1 MLVQDVLGGG
11 GEGEAGV
18 PIHFTR
24 HKGKQ
29 KYLYCVNIFHV
40 SYYCLLSSIQAS
52 PEINGA

>member
-11 GEGEAGV
+11 EGEAGV
-18 PIHFTR
+18 PLHFTR